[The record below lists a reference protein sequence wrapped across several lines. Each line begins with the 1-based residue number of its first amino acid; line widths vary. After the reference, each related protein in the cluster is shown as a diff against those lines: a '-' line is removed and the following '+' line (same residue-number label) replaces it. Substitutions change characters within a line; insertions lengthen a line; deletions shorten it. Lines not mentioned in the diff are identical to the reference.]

1 MEDSYSVFILS
12 LASLRTALNPLR
24 KKSGLAIIFLFCS
37 FLEGAGEASVL
48 VELSLEEKILEE
60 AGWAGKKAVVRAK
73 DSRREI

>member
-1 MEDSYSVFILS
+1 M
-12 LASLRTALNPLR
+12 
-24 KKSGLAIIFLFCS
+24 
-37 FLEGAGEASVL
+37 L